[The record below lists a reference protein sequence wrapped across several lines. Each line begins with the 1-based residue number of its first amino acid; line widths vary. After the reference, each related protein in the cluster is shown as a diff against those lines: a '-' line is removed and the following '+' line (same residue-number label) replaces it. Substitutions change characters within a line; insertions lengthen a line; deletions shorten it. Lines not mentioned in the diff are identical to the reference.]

1 MYYIIGVIRIHV
13 GFVFLLFEKGYKLKS
28 VMIAKT
34 IEIRQ
39 QAIYGSLLFA
49 GNVDKNSPIGILD

>member
-49 GNVDKNSPIGILD
+49 GNVVKNSPIGILD